1 LVATIEQPPIVIS
14 ENLRRLIQT
23 QQQEVLWEG
32 PAGTGKTFGLA
43 LYVRLLCEMYPGTLG
58 LIIRQ
63 TRKSLNSSFIDI
75 FENEVLGHGHPALTP
90 PRKRNHRD
98 EYIFPYAE
106 TVVDGRPYKG
116 SSQVDLVGMDS
127 PERIMSTQYDWGFF
141 IEATEGFQHAW
152 DLIGSRL
159 RRFYIHRFGR
169 PWSLQVADVNPAH
182 AGHWLNVRAN
192 EPYTPD
198 PELISILNYS
208 PEEIEGWMNMHRI
221 KTTLKD
227 NPKYWDARLKR
238 WTAEGAMYG
247 MTLDRMSPVNQKRLR
262 DGLWVSESGQ
272 VYAGFKH
279 ERHVVNGRLVK
290 RKEDYGRW
298 RLEPVTGKIWAG
310 SSAGLPED
318 FSARLVAYFV
328 IAVDWGFSPD
338 PASVGLYAV
347 DDDGHAFRVKCYY
360 QTNIGLDEWAKRI
373 VDWQHEYD
381 VRAIV
386 CDHPPEKVAKLNDM
400 LGHKLNHLGHP
411 IAMVAKKGP
420 GSILAGIETVR
431 WALKDS
437 NHGEPRIRFFANA
450 LENDPDQEL
459 IDARVPSN
467 PLNEFDGYIFPQRVE
482 TGKNKELPIDRDN
495 HFMDE
500 LRYFSDYNWSNTH
513 RAPQPPRDPR
523 ELHPLFIRGD
533 PAEENR
539 IALEAAGLAETPR
552 FRRR

>member
-1 LVATIEQPPIVIS
+1 MVATIEQPPVVIS
-14 ENLRRLIQT
+14 KNLRRLIQS

-43 LYVRLLCEMYPGTLG
+43 LYARLLSEMYPGSLG
-58 LIIRQ
+58 LVIRQ
-63 TRKSLNSSFIDI
+63 TRKSLNSSFLDI

-90 PRKRNHRD
+90 PRKRNHRE
-98 EYIFPYAE
+98 EYVFPYAE
-106 TVVDGRPYKG
+106 TVVDGRHYRG
-116 SSQVDLVGMDS
+116 TSQVDLVGMDS

-141 IEATEGFQHAW
+141 IEATEGFLHAW

-159 RRFYIHRFGR
+159 RRFYIHRFSR

-192 EPYTPD
+192 EKFEPN
-198 PELISILNYS
+198 PELMEILGYS
-208 PEEIEGWMNMHRI
+208 PSEVAGWTNMHRI

-227 NPKYWDARLKR
+227 NPKYWDNRLER
-238 WTAEGAMYG
+238 WTAEGAMYN

-262 DGLWVSESGQ
+262 DGLWVSQSGQ
-272 VYAGFKH
+272 VYAGFQHDK
-279 ERHVVNGRLVK
+279 HVVNGRLVK
-290 RKEDYGRW
+290 RKDDYGRW
-298 RLEPVTGKIWAG
+298 RLEPVTGKIWDQ
-310 SSAGLPED
+310 SAVGLQED
-318 FSARLVAYFV
+318 FKARMVAYFA

-347 DDDGHAFRVKCYY
+347 DDEGHAFRVKCYY
-360 QTNIGLDEWAKRI
+360 ETNVGLDEWAVRI
-373 VDWQHEYD
+373 VDWQKTYD

-400 LGHKLNHLGHP
+400 LGHKLNDQGQP

-437 NHGEPRIRFFANA
+437 NQGEPRIRFFASA
-450 LENDPDQEL
+450 LENEPDQDL
-459 IDARVPSN
+459 IDARVPYN
-467 PLNEFDGYIFPQRVE
+467 PITEFDSYCFPERVE
-482 TGKNKELPIDRDN
+482 AGKNKELPIDRDN

-500 LRYFSDYNWSNTH
+500 LRYFSDYTWSNTH
-513 RAPQPPRDPR
+513 SAPKPPVKPKSVFQVQVGLTEADFKRMRR
-523 ELHPLFIRGD
+523 E
-533 PAEENR
+533 
-539 IALEAAGLAETPR
+539 EAAAM
-552 FRRR
+552 RRS